1 MQRIIGTFEGGSP
14 GHLLICTAG
23 LHGNELAGIKALE
36 YVFKMLEVEHITNPQ
51 FQFHGRLVGI
61 AGNIQA
67 MEQGKRYIKQ
77 DMNRMWMPDN
87 VARIRR
93 TPPHLLEPE
102 ERELRDMVQ
111 HIDEEMAHRPEAPVV
126 VLDLHTTTADG
137 GIFCIATEDP
147 ESVRIASELHAPVIL
162 GMLHGIRG
170 TTMHYFRREV
180 IPRDITAFAFESG
193 QHEDPK
199 SVNRSIAAIIACL
212 RALDMV
218 DPKHVESV
226 HDQVLIDYSAGLPRI
241 AELIQAYQIQD
252 EESFEILPDFRN
264 FQPVTRG
271 QLLAYDAGQAV
282 HAIEDSLIL
291 MPRYQKLG
299 DDGYFLLR
307 VLVD

>member
-1 MQRIIGTFEGGSP
+1 MQRIIGTFEGQSP

-36 YVFKMLEVEHITNPQ
+36 FVFKMLEVEHVTNPD
-51 FQFHGRLVGI
+51 FQFHGRIVGI

-67 MEQGKRYIKQ
+67 MGHGRRYIKQ
-77 DMNRMWMPDN
+77 DMNRMWMPEN
-87 VARIRR
+87 VERIRR
-93 TPPHLLEPE
+93 TPPHLLESE
-102 ERELRDMVQ
+102 ERELRDMIR
-111 HIDEEMAHRPEAPVV
+111 HIDDELAHSPDASITVM
-126 VLDLHTTTADG
+126 DLHTTTADG

-180 IPRDITAFAFESG
+180 IPRDITSFAFESG
-193 QHEDPK
+193 QHDDPK

-212 RALDMV
+212 RALDMI
-218 DPKHVESV
+218 DPEHVETV
-226 HDQVLIDYSAGLPRI
+226 HDQVLIDYSNGLPRI

-264 FQPVTRG
+264 FQAVQKG
-271 QLLAYDAGQAV
+271 QLLAYDSGQPV
-282 HAIEDSLIL
+282 YAIEDGLIL
-291 MPRYQKLG
+291 MPRYQKQG